1 MIIIHKP
8 TICLDFDGVLN
19 NYHGFDR
26 HDLGEIRPGAEEF
39 LKKLSRNYN
48 VIIFSVRPFP
58 KIVKWL
64 KKHNLD
70 EYVWDVTSRKPVAL
84 AYIDDRALRF
94 EGNYE
99 ETLKELQGFKPYWKE
114 EKTNDE

>member
-1 MIIIHKP
+1 MRTIHKP

-58 KIVKWL
+58 K
-64 KKHNLD
+64 N
-70 EYVWDVTSRKPVAL
+70 VTSRKPVAL

-94 EGNYE
+94 EGDYKKILE
-99 ETLKELQGFKPYWKE
+99 DLKDFKPYWKE
-114 EKTNDE
+114 GI